1 MWVRTLGWEDSL
13 EGDMVTHS
21 GILASRIPWTEDP
34 GRLQSIESQRTGHE
48 WSDLAH
54 SSLLV
59 HHLSRMLD
67 IGSMALICSFT
78 SRSPVP
84 RMIPDFGFR
93 IIAVWYRER
102 TDWKRARLGWEDCHN
117 LVNQSE
123 GTGDEE
129 MGMDEMDLQEIESAR
144 LYNWLDEGDLKARI
158 LVSPFMVNFP
168 SKFQVCIRN
177 NLRFS

>member
-1 MWVRTLGWEDSL
+1 M
-13 EGDMVTHS
+13 
-21 GILASRIPWTEDP
+21 
-34 GRLQSIESQRTGHE
+34 
-48 WSDLAH
+48 
-54 SSLLV
+54 
-59 HHLSRMLD
+59 
-67 IGSMALICSFT
+67 
-78 SRSPVP
+78 
-84 RMIPDFGFR
+84 
-93 IIAVWYRER
+93 
-102 TDWKRARLGWEDCHN
+102 
-117 LVNQSE
+117 NQSE